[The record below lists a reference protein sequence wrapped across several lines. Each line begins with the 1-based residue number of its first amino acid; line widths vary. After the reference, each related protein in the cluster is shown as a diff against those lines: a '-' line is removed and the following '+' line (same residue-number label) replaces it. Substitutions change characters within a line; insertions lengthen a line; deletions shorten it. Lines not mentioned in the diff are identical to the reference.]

1 MKGANEILTSL
12 NSSIQWPN
20 SRFKIAKVVVVS
32 HTFGKC
38 FPWFR
43 SNSEQIPGWFASGK
57 GMKSRKD
64 SLDTQT
70 KLYRNVTDREKA
82 NLALSASFEQSSSR
96 CMVWNEWIIETATLV
111 QGPRREFK
119 SWGANFI
126 LRPMFPDYRAV
137 SYDFIF
143 GDKIFLRITLCIIA
157 W

>member
-96 CMVWNEWIIETATLV
+96 CMVWNETATLK
-111 QGPRREFK
+111 QQHWYRAPD
-119 SWGANFI
+119 ANFKVEGPTSFYGPCFQTI
-126 LRPMFPDYRAV
+126 VPFHM
-137 SYDFIF
+137 
-143 GDKIFLRITLCIIA
+143 TLSSVIKSFYESLYV
-157 W
+157 